1 MILYH
6 GTSNSNAAVIQYD
19 GLKPRT
25 DIGNWAVVPSINK
38 FVYLTGSRDVAC
50 FYAANASLRKNE
62 KYAYVIEVEVD
73 EDNLYPD
80 ENLFLNGDEYIS
92 APTMMQAQALAVNN
106 QDLWEDSLRIKRL
119 VMHKGEIPVEKI
131 NSLYELSGYR
141 RNRKGNIACQG
152 LEWGL
157 R

>member
-6 GTSNSNAAVIQYD
+6 GTSNSNAAIIQYD

-25 DIGNWAVVPSINK
+25 DNGNWGVVPSINN
-38 FVYLTGSRDVAC
+38 FVYLTGSRDIAC
-50 FYAANASLRKNE
+50 FYAAHASILKNE
-62 KYAYVIEVEVD
+62 KYAYVFEVEVD

-106 QDLWEDSLRIKRL
+106 QDLWEDSLQKKRL

-131 NSLYELSGYR
+131 NALHELTGYR
-141 RNRKGNIACQG
+141 LTKKGRIDIQG
-152 LEWGL
+152 NVRGFI
-157 R
+157 